1 MKKNCLP
8 KILRY
13 LSLVTIP
20 FLAAPNAGAEER
32 GPFIFP
38 GELDFL
44 GVKDLDFSTTFLLND
59 GEVTEWSG
67 EGFHTGIQQ
76 VSLSIYN
83 CKEIPETFTVPDS
96 PTLFFSIYDGYG
108 EEVKTVEKDLT
119 SVFNR
124 IKFIHGDFLNKVSE
138 QIAVMRGGVYTM
150 KASITPDLFS
160 YEVVAQI
167 KDEAGVHVTNTKTV
181 VDSILAPVLT
191 ITSGFP
197 YNPVDVAGEKTL
209 KWTVSSVDDPTKILV
224 EDTESF
230 DLDASKILLAAEDVL
245 ELPVSG
251 LQPGEYIYTL
261 TSDYAPA
268 CMTFKAYV
276 YDVLDTEITFDKP
289 LYMAGEDKEAKF
301 DIAMRYGYPYIE
313 VNTETKKPT
322 IEVTTKFLEEDKT
335 EKFSE
340 TAWSDSEMNY
350 TANLSVSLEKVTQ
363 EVVEKFKGE
372 VPLDIL
378 IYFNG
383 QTQYQGTVN
392 IPFKY
397 DISGVENV
405 SADNNTSTNMKY
417 YNVFGVEVDSHYKG
431 IVITSEGNKIIRK

>member
-1 MKKNCLP
+1 MKKDCLQR
-8 KILRY
+8 ILRY

-20 FLAAPNAGAEER
+20 FLATPNAVAEER

-38 GELDFL
+38 GELDIL

-59 GEVTEWSG
+59 GEVTEWNG

-83 CKEIPETFTVPDS
+83 CKEIPKTFNIPDS
-96 PTLFFSIYDGYG
+96 PTIHFSITDGYG
-108 EEVKTVEKDLT
+108 EEVESVEKDLT

-124 IKFIHGDFLNKVSE
+124 IKFIHGDFLNKVSQ

-167 KDEAGVHVTNTKTV
+167 KEEAGVYVTNTKTV
-181 VDSILAPVLT
+181 VDSILAPVVK

-197 YNPVDVAGEKTL
+197 YHPEKVAGEKTL
-209 KWTVSSVDDPTKILV
+209 KWTVARADDPTKILD

-230 DLDASKILLAAEDVL
+230 ELDASKILLAAEYVL

-251 LQPGEYIYTL
+251 LQPGEYIYSL

-276 YDVLDTEITFDKP
+276 
-289 LYMAGEDKEAKF
+289 
-301 DIAMRYGYPYIE
+301 
-313 VNTETKKPT
+313 
-322 IEVTTKFLEEDKT
+322 
-335 EKFSE
+335 
-340 TAWSDSEMNY
+340 
-350 TANLSVSLEKVTQ
+350 
-363 EVVEKFKGE
+363 
-372 VPLDIL
+372 
-378 IYFNG
+378 
-383 QTQYQGTVN
+383 
-392 IPFKY
+392 
-397 DISGVENV
+397 
-405 SADNNTSTNMKY
+405 
-417 YNVFGVEVDSHYKG
+417 
-431 IVITSEGNKIIRK
+431 